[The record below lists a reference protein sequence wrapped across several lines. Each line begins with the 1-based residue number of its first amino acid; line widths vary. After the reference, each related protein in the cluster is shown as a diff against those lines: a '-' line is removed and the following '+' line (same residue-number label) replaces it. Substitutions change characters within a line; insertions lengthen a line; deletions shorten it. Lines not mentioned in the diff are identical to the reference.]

1 MPRPDPH
8 APTTT
13 IWQAVSRCL
22 LWAVSIVC
30 VCIGLALFK
39 PQMNRRDKLD
49 RDLAGLRAE
58 KDRARAAWESARKKL
73 DWLKSD
79 PAYLEVYARDHLDL
93 AREGET
99 VFQFVPA
106 K

>member
-1 MPRPDPH
+1 MHRSDPH

-22 LWAVSIVC
+22 LWAVSMVC

-39 PQMNRRDKLD
+39 PQMNRRAQMDA
-49 RDLAGLRAE
+49 DLAALRAKKE
-58 KDRARAAWESARKKL
+58 QARVDYEGVRARLNAI
-73 DWLKSD
+73 KSD
-79 PAYLEVYARDHLDL
+79 PFYLEIFARDRLDL
-93 AREGET
+93 AREGEV
-99 VFQFVPA
+99 VFQFNTA